1 MKYVPGLKMMVNSGL
16 EKIILEF
23 FHVIF
28 FCFLPLHMLKFGW
41 VKQMRKHWKGN
52 ATSFIFFPNANV
64 ALYTTHIAILVM
76 ALSIV

>member
-64 ALYTTHIAILVM
+64 ALYTIHTL
-76 ALSIV
+76 LL